1 MWMSDK
7 KPLLHKAD
15 STVASPTLIAVAL
28 VLFFTVLL
36 ALIIQRHEMVIEAIG
51 NYWLEPV
58 TVSP

>member
-7 KPLLHKAD
+7 TPLLHKAD
-15 STVASPTLIAVAL
+15 STVASPALIAVAIA
-28 VLFFTVLL
+28 LFLTFLL
-36 ALIIQRHEMVIEAIG
+36 AVVVQHHEMVIEAIG